1 MDGPISPPP
10 VTGDAPGDLPAYLAN
25 GVIGLRVRA
34 NPLTA
39 GMTLLSGFAGE
50 HPVRRIEAAAIAP
63 YPLAADLRL
72 NGVWMSEA
80 PQGVRIAEQAY
91 DFATAE
97 LTTRLV
103 FEVSGCT
110 AEIEVL
116 SFLSREH
123 PTIACQEIAVRLN
136 SAGEMALRAEVD
148 VRGVPGRALRHHR
161 DTPGEAE
168 PSCDGYLLWES
179 AGALSTCGVAYVT
192 ELLGEEDA
200 SPDRPPMDGS
210 GLKSE
215 YAWRPTAGR
224 PYRLRQ
230 IVSLI
235 PSAMH
240 RQPDQEAARLVAL
253 AGDIGFDQLRKG
265 NRAVWA
271 DMWNGRIR
279 LVGAEERWQ
288 AMADAAFYYL
298 VSSTHV
304 SSPASTSIFGLAT
317 WHDYHYYY
325 GHVMW
330 DIETFCVPPLSV
342 LQPGAAESLLDYRTR
357 TLEAAHGNARL
368 MGRGGLQFPWEAA
381 PSSGEE
387 AAPIPGTAAWRED
400 HVSLDVALAFARHAD
415 VTGDREFLRS
425 RAWPVLCGVSEWI
438 KSRVIRSGR
447 GFEIRASMGIAE
459 RESPSD
465 NTVFTNLSARLVL
478 EAATAAAGRLGLE
491 ADPAWARI
499 AKGLVLPM
507 RDKVLVSHDDYRR
520 NEEKGPTPDPLMG
533 VFPLAAGL
541 PAEVKQ
547 ATLDFYLAMANDY
560 IGAPMLSALYGV
572 WAARTGDRALSARLL
587 EEGYGK
593 FCMGRFLQT
602 LEYRP
607 ERFPEQPKAGPFFAN
622 LGGFLC
628 GLIFGFP
635 RVTPGPDDPASW
647 LGGPVVLPAGW
658 RAVEIDRLWIR
669 GAPWR
674 LSAVHGA
681 DRAVLEPA

>member
-357 TLEAAHGNARL
+357 TLEAAPAHQAGVA
-368 MGRGGLQFPWEAA
+368 MGGLKRPGAVVQQALGRPRLQHRERRDAERLDVPHHVPIVVVIVMPSREA
-381 PSSGEE
+381 
-387 AAPIPGTAAWRED
+387 ED
-400 HVSLDVALAFARHAD
+400 RGRSRRRDVGGAHQIVEGGVRHRLPALIGADKSDPPVPQVRPDGPVALAQ
-415 VTGDREFLRS
+415 
-425 RAWPVLCGVSEWI
+425 
-438 KSRVIRSGR
+438 
-447 GFEIRASMGIAE
+447 
-459 RESPSD
+459 
-465 NTVFTNLSARLVL
+465 LV
-478 EAATAAAGRLGLE
+478 E
-491 ADPAWARI
+491 ADI
-499 AKGLVLPM
+499 
-507 RDKVLVSHDDYRR
+507 
-520 NEEKGPTPDPLMG
+520 
-533 VFPLAAGL
+533 
-541 PAEVKQ
+541 
-547 ATLDFYLAMANDY
+547 
-560 IGAPMLSALYGV
+560 
-572 WAARTGDRALSARLL
+572 
-587 EEGYGK
+587 
-593 FCMGRFLQT
+593 
-602 LEYRP
+602 
-607 ERFPEQPKAGPFFAN
+607 
-622 LGGFLC
+622 
-628 GLIFGFP
+628 
-635 RVTPGPDDPASW
+635 PG
-647 LGGPVVLPAGW
+647 
-658 RAVEIDRLWIR
+658 
-669 GAPWR
+669 
-674 LSAVHGA
+674 
-681 DRAVLEPA
+681 